1 MADKQQTRK
10 EKELGLSGFI
20 LRPMYITMKQFI
32 KACVNRPQTVL
43 YPWEKLVLPDA
54 FRGRP
59 GLIFDKCIGCG
70 ICMRICPNRCI
81 DLVEV

>member
-43 YPWEKLVLPDA
+43 YPWEKL
-54 FRGRP
+54 
-59 GLIFDKCIGCG
+59 IFLTRSEGAQGSSSTSASGAGYACAYV
-70 ICMRICPNRCI
+70 RT
-81 DLVEV
+81 VA